1 MSDKQT
7 ILQYAYEQVATDNK
21 LIRLAT
27 LTTFL
32 HSVMLMLYVIYQ
44 IYFMLSMNAPS
55 SEGHSWAIYEYV
67 NFLIGSNNI
76 LIGILIVFIVLAIWY
91 FLLPPIAA
99 ASMIYYI
106 DSERKS
112 GSMSLGIWLRRFFS
126 MFEFNWM
133 TTFFTLFIFLIV
145 FVRVWILWVL
155 ESPIIIFILIIW
167 FIIILWVSFLLPYA
181 QFYIVLKDYKVWA
194 AIKQSV
200 DMSLDHFWMTVKY
213 VLFGYILHIRFLF
226 NVALVIG
233 IPSLIAYL
241 GIKMGIWQNQSM
253 KYFIYA
259 VFFLLFLLT
268 AYINWIIEAFFV
280 SYWYKLFKMV
290 SWWDEERVLEQVSVS
305 NDWVQDNNIQNN
317 VEAVQQP
324 ISPQQNIPDN
334 NSNLQQFS
342 N

>member
-7 ILQYAYEQVATDNK
+7 ILQYAYEQVSTDNK

-44 IYFMLSMNAPS
+44 TYFMLSMNAPN

-76 LIGILIVFIVLAIWY
+76 IIWILIVFIVLAIWY

-106 DSERKS
+106 DSEKKS
-112 GSMSLGIWLRRFFS
+112 WSMSLGVWLRRFFS

-133 TTFFTLFIFLIV
+133 TTFFTLFMFIIV

-155 ESPIIIFILIIW
+155 DNPIIIFILIIW

-181 QFYIVLKDYKVWA
+181 QFYIVLKNYKVWA
-194 AIKQSV
+194 AIKESV
-200 DMSLDHFWMTVKY
+200 DMALDHFWVTVKY

-226 NVALVIG
+226 NIALVIW
-233 IPSLIAYL
+233 IPFLIAYF
-241 GIKMGIWQNQSM
+241 GIKMGIWQNQFM
-253 KYFIYA
+253 KYFIYI
-259 VFFLLFLLT
+259 VFLLLFLLT

-290 SWWDEERVLEQVSVS
+290 SWWDEEYVTENIPVLDNSG
-305 NDWVQDNNIQNN
+305 QDNHIQDNI
-317 VEAVQQP
+317 ETVQPTVQP
-324 ISPQQNIPDN
+324 QANIPDN
-334 NSNLQQFS
+334 NANLQQFS